1 MRAFPFRRRP
11 ERPRRA
17 APGNSFIGRGYTAR
31 MVPVPAPGAEPPL
44 VVYDD
49 LCGPCTSFASAVG
62 SLAGGRIPLVGH
74 HTELGRRLRGSALG
88 GDSALDMF
96 WLVEDETA
104 YGGRSALLPLLR
116 AVLSSGS
123 RPHAGALARPARD
136 SGGARCGPSPGPG
149 TACGCGGGPS
159 SAVGRAAG
167 LLARRGRTLP
177 ARGPAA
183 GGGSGGCC

>member
-1 MRAFPFRRRP
+1 M
-11 ERPRRA
+11 
-17 APGNSFIGRGYTAR
+17 G
-31 MVPVPAPGAEPPL
+31 PAPAHGAEPPL

-96 WLVEDETA
+96 WLVEDGAA

-116 AVLSSGS
+116 AVLSSGT
-123 RPHAGALARPARD
+123 RPHAGALARPARHA
-136 SGGARCGPSPGPG
+136 GGARCGPSRPGPD

-159 SAVGRAAG
+159 SAIGRAAG
-167 LLARRGRTLP
+167 LVARRGRTLP
-177 ARGPAA
+177 VRGHSA
-183 GGGSGGCC
+183 GGGGGR